1 MNFRLWKDIEKTYDG
16 GMSGPNPYGN
26 DLSSLISTIRENR
39 RREELN
45 ALNWQNQVES
55 KGQEYR
61 WAEKNQKLDNRFA
74 GLLGDVGKGNKWHSL
89 AQGAVGLGASMAGSG
104 GFNSGGYSA
113 EDAAVMGVNPQQA
126 ENIAKGGF
134 TEWTTDMPVNGGVTR
149 TRFPW

>member
-55 KGQEYR
+55 KGQEYG

-89 AQGAVGLGASMAGSG
+89 AQGAVGFAAGELSSGYGGTGSTGGAGETFNPSSVSKYGDSVQNPLDSFRKLG
-104 GFNSGGYSA
+104 
-113 EDAAVMGVNPQQA
+113 
-126 ENIAKGGF
+126 IKGPI
-134 TEWTTDMPVNGGVTR
+134 MM
-149 TRFPW
+149 

>member
-61 WAEKNQKLDNRFA
+61 WAEKNQKLNNRFA
-74 GLLGDVGKGNKWHSL
+74 GLFSNVGKGNKWHSL
-89 AQGAVGLGASMAGSG
+89 AQGVVGLGANKLSSSLANSAGN
-104 GFNSGGYSA
+104 F
-113 EDAAVMGVNPQQA
+113 DAVKNIWQNDKVMN
-126 ENIAKGGF
+126 NIGF
-134 TEWTTDMPVNGGVTR
+134 TESLDLPLFGSGKYYTQ
-149 TRFPW
+149 

>member
-45 ALNWQNQVES
+45 ALNWQNEVDSMRQ
-55 KGQEYR
+55 KNY
-61 WAEKNQKLDNRFA
+61 WDEKNQKLDNRFA

-89 AQGAVGLGASMAGSG
+89 AQGVVGLGANKLSSSLANSAGN
-104 GFNSGGYSA
+104 F
-113 EDAAVMGVNPQQA
+113 DAAKNIWQNDAVMN
-126 ENIAKGGF
+126 NRGF
-134 TEWTTDMPVNGGVTR
+134 THSLN
-149 TRFPW
+149 FPSFSSGKYFTP